1 MMDSDTHVLNPAW
14 PTGITLCGRQV
25 RADELVTVTPTCKG
39 CRRILKSPPSRPSS
53 RRWVLTALS
62 RSPRSPS
69 TSPRV
74 PEVSARP
81 SNAWGSQ
88 CRGERTSRGL
98 ERTEREFSIRRCGDG
113 RRHGRTGSRRNDNT
127 AQLAPL
133 NLPQSRARSRPF
145 VPFVRPWSL
154 PLTKPRHLQLTD
166 PWGGRERSARHCPS
180 GRPDRGEGLGRSV
193 SASRAA
199 RSEWGRALHPRTF
212 PRPSLAILR
221 GRFHPRPVQK
231 QDSGARVGR
240 CYEFAADRRAAGD
253 GVSSPWSST
262 SKASGW
268 SCRPGPRRERRDGA
282 RGEAGA
288 RWVRSSSGNV
298 AENESDVGGL
308 T

>member
-1 MMDSDTHVLNPAW
+1 MTAVQP
-14 PTGITLCGRQV
+14 
-25 RADELVTVTPTCKG
+25 RADAGYGDQPRFLDG
-39 CRRILKSPPSRPSS
+39 LGDRRL
-53 RRWVLTALS
+53 
-62 RSPRSPS
+62 PS

-145 VPFVRPWSL
+145 VPDVRPWSL
-154 PLTKPRHLQLTD
+154 PLTKPRHLQLAD
-166 PWGGRERSARHCPS
+166 PWGGRERSARHCPPR
-180 GRPDRGEGLGRSV
+180 RPDRGEGLGRSV

-199 RSEWGRALHPRTF
+199 RSESGRGPTPSDISEALF
-212 PRPSLAILR
+212 GDSARPFSPSTRPKAGFR
-221 GRFHPRPVQK
+221 GAGGQI
-231 QDSGARVGR
+231 A
-240 CYEFAADRRAAGD
+240 FAADRRTAGD

-268 SCRPGPRRERRDGA
+268 SCRPGHR
-282 RGEAGA
+282 
-288 RWVRSSSGNV
+288 
-298 AENESDVGGL
+298 
-308 T
+308 